1 MTDDAVTWLIA
12 GWQVATAIGIT
23 GFWLTWFR
31 RRHEDAWLPP
41 GYVEHERV
49 FVFPDAV
56 CAVLLVV
63 SAVLLVAEEPFGG
76 SLALVAAGMLVFLGV
91 IDAAY
96 SVRQGLFARER
107 GGVGNL
113 AIVVAVLAL
122 AAVLVVRYA

>member
-1 MTDDAVTWLIA
+1 MSDDALTWLIA
-12 GWQVATAIGIT
+12 GWQVATAIGFAV
-23 GFWLTWFR
+23 FWVTWLR
-31 RRHEDAWLPP
+31 GPHGEAWLPP

-56 CAVLLVV
+56 CAVILAV
-63 SAVLLVAEEPFGG
+63 SAVLLVAEEPLGR
-76 SLALVAAGMLVFLGV
+76 SLALVAAGMLAFLGV
-91 IDAAY
+91 IDLAY
-96 SVRQGLFARER
+96 FARQGMFARAR